1 MRKHKARGYQDRKK
15 FIRDT
20 NRKLRGDVKK
30 RRTWPALETGE
41 YVYSVKNRVNRELK
55 FVVARN
61 MAEAEFIAFPGAT
74 HDILRSMSV
83 HAWDSGSLLN
93 PADPNKVGGT
103 NG

>member
-1 MRKHKARGYQDRKK
+1 MDRKK

-20 NRKLRGDVKK
+20 NRELAGKRK
-30 RRTWPALETGE
+30 RRARWPKLETGE
-41 YVYSVKNRVNRELK
+41 YVYSVKNQVSRELL

-61 MAEAEFIAFPGAT
+61 MAEAEFKAFPGVT

-93 PADPNKVGGT
+93 PADPNKEGGN